1 MRLVITYYRQ
11 NFFNIIFHSYLST
24 KCHEISH
31 NLLSIYIF
39 FLILFFIVIYRQ
51 NVMRLVITYYRQNR
65 SVC

>member
-11 NFFNIIFHSYLST
+11 NFHSYRQNVMRLVIT
-24 KCHEISH
+24 CYRQNFI
-31 NLLSIYIF
+31 

>member
-31 NLLSIYIF
+31 NLLSIYFFFNIIF
-39 FLILFFIVIYRQ
+39 YSYLSTKCYEISHNL
-51 NVMRLVITYYRQNR
+51 LSTE
-65 SVC
+65 S